1 MTEFFTVK
9 EIDNSRL
16 VREKAPGRV
25 RECCRW
31 GAWGLVL
38 AAFCMF
44 YAWQHFQ
51 CIQLRCD
58 LQDLQ
63 DRRAQAEEVSQELH
77 IELATLRSPMRIDAI
92 AREQLGFTIPLPG
105 QVAPASAPS
114 DAVLAQMHTV
124 SAMPAQQ

>member
-9 EIDNSRL
+9 QIDNSRL
-16 VREKAPGRV
+16 VRELAPGRV

-31 GAWGLVL
+31 GAWSLVL
-38 AAFCMF
+38 AIFCML

-63 DRRAQAEEVSQELH
+63 ERRAQSEEVSQELR

-92 AREQLGFTIPLPG
+92 ARGQLGLTVPLPG

-114 DAVLAQMHTV
+114 EAVLAQMHPV
-124 SAMPAQQ
+124 SAIAARP